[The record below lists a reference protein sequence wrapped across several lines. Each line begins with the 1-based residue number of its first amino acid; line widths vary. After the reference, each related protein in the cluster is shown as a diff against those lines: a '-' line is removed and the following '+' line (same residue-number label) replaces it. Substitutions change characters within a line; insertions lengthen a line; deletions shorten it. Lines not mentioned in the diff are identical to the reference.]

1 MKIRRIKPRHIPR
14 TLDAVAHYGASV
26 LADKQADKQD
36 ELHRTSYCILATA
49 VGVACCR
56 ALGID
61 ARPMSVEAYAMN
73 ADMAQW
79 IEDGQPDPRP
89 DTAWGVGL
97 LNKRPPGFPVR
108 PGGWNGHLVVEVIGR
123 GFLDLNCGPLGRPQ
137 YQMWM
142 PRAMYVPNIL
152 THDFNDCAKTVMPRG
167 DNDETDQR
175 TVTYVMYR
183 RAQGDGAENWR
194 DSSDWLHRH
203 EYADTYAD
211 SICAQI

>member
-56 ALGID
+56 ALGIA
-61 ARPMSVEAYAMN
+61 ARPMSVEAHAIN

-79 IEDGQPDPRP
+79 IEDGQPAPRP

-97 LNKRPPGFPVR
+97 LNERPPGFPGR
-108 PGGWNGHLVVEVIGR
+108 HGGWNGHLVVEVIGR

-137 YQMWM
+137 HQMWM
-142 PRAMYVPNIL
+142 PSAMYLPKIL
-152 THDFNDCAKTVMPRG
+152 THEFDDCCLELGNMNEQPG
-167 DNDETDQR
+167 S
-175 TVTYVMYR
+175 TYIMYR

-194 DSSDWLHRH
+194 DSPDWLHRH